1 MDIISKSIKSIHKNK
16 ITVIAITA
24 FAVALCCIFA
34 FVGNSSGPVEVISDV
49 ASEENVST
57 ALLSGEAIYID
68 GEFVAA
74 LNNKTDAEEAIK
86 TVLDA
91 RVSALSLNA
100 NAENSFLNKIDIVS
114 GEYSADM
121 FVDKTKAVS
130 LLSGETVYD
139 YTDKTLA
146 VKLSVSSVINVSEN
160 VVLEHN
166 TKTVYTDSMR
176 NGAKKV
182 VTKGYDGEGKEIY
195 RVVSVDGIE
204 TERTFVTLEV
214 TTEPVDEVIRVGA
227 RSNGSNVASLN
238 KFIKPYD
245 GNVTS
250 YVGPRWGRTHNGLD
264 ISKQGC
270 HGDPV
275 VAAYGGTVVR
285 ADVYNGYG
293 NCVIIDHGDGVETL
307 YAHLSAFS
315 VKVGDVVSTGAE
327 IGKIG
332 STGVSTGP
340 HLHFEVHVDGEIVN
354 PLIFVDYD

>member
-1 MDIISKSIKSIHKNK
+1 MDIVSKSIKSIHKNK
-16 ITVIAITA
+16 ITVIAISA
-24 FAVALCCIFA
+24 FIVALCCVFA
-34 FVGNSSGPVEVISDV
+34 FVGNNSAPNEAISDV
-49 ASEENVST
+49 VSQENVSEVM
-57 ALLSGEAIYID
+57 LQGEALYID

-74 LNNKTDAEEAIK
+74 FNSKAEAEDVLNI
-86 TVLDA
+86 VLDA
-91 RVSALSLNA
+91 RASALAIDSK
-100 NAENSFLNKIDIVS
+100 AENSFVNKIDFVS
-114 GEYSADM
+114 GEYSETM

-130 LLSGETVYD
+130 LLSGESVND
-139 YTDKTLA
+139 YSDKELS
-146 VKLSVSSVINVSEN
+146 VKLSVSSVINVSKN
-160 VVLEHN
+160 VVLEYN
-166 TKTVYTDSMR
+166 SKTVYTDAMR

-182 VTKGYDGEGKEIY
+182 VTKGYDGEGQEIY
-195 RVVSVDGIE
+195 RVVSIDGVE

-214 TTEPVDEVIRVGA
+214 TTEPVDEVIRVGVQ
-227 RSNGSNVASLN
+227 SNGSNVASLN

-250 YVGPRWGRTHNGLD
+250 YTGPRWGRTHNGID

-270 HGDPV
+270 YGDPV

-293 NCVIIDHGDGVETL
+293 NCVIIDHGDGIKTL